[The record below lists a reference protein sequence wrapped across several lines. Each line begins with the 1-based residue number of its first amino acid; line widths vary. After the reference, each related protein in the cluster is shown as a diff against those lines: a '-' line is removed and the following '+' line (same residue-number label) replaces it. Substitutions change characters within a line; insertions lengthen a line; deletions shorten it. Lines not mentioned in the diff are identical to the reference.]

1 MLLIFLSLRAITAY
15 FEISHTFARTWMGIF
30 LSLQC
35 TAQYSFL
42 GLNNVFHKLHGTLEN
57 VFEEEMI
64 EQWFWIDTP
73 SWSVFLFQSQT
84 LNFTEDGSTHPVS
97 WGCLSFF
104 GGHDLNRAGRP
115 RQGTAWSL
123 ADRSWQQHTATD
135 TCTGCKSLTAAVV
148 SVLWKQA

>member
-30 LSLQC
+30 ISLQC

-73 SWSVFLFQSQT
+73 SWLVFLFQSQT

-135 TCTGCKSLTAAVV
+135 TCTGCKSITAAVV

>member
-30 LSLQC
+30 ISLQC

-42 GLNNVFHKLHGTLEN
+42 GLNSVFHKVHGTLEN

-64 EQWFWIDTP
+64 KQWFWIDTP
-73 SWSVFLFQSQT
+73 LWLVFFFQNQT

-104 GGHDLNRAGRP
+104 GGMTKTGEEDLDKELLDHWLRDPGNNTLQQISALVVN
-115 RQGTAWSL
+115 SL
-123 ADRSWQQHTATD
+123 
-135 TCTGCKSLTAAVV
+135 LAAVV